1 MCSRS
6 SVSTCCSPS
15 SAASSRAW
23 EPSCAAVA
31 LDAGASAR
39 CSAPSAGCSR
49 TSTPSTATRLTQAHG
64 LTTSRLLHHPIDLV
78 QDLPELSPCWCHP
91 GRQGADAGWTYGHLQ
106 LSTRGRYD
114 VPAWRPLRVGTAPPA
129 VAKRPPHRAADPAR
143 ELSSTRLTSLRIFR
157 SSPHAGASFTRSASG
172 RLVHLP
178 APRGS
183 GGAWRPGRLV
193 AARPSCSSPFPR
205 AHALIPG
212 SPPRGC
218 TNGSPPARAASTV
231 VDG

>member
-1 MCSRS
+1 MLVQAPGAQHLPLGVPVQAHRRPRPGSPRRMALRQADY
-6 SVSTCCSPS
+6 ST
-15 SAASSRAW
+15 
-23 EPSCAAVA
+23 
-31 LDAGASAR
+31 
-39 CSAPSAGCSR
+39 
-49 TSTPSTATRLTQAHG
+49 TRLTSFRIFQSSAPVG
-64 LTTSRLLHHPIDLV
+64 AIPA
-78 QDLPELSPCWCHP
+78 
-91 GRQGADAGWTYGHLQ
+91 GQGADAGWTYGHLQ

-218 TNGSPPARAASTV
+218 TNGSPPARAVSTV